1 MGEEGEDEGDV
12 EGGDLL
18 QEEYDEELLGFPHCP
33 PSLGLGRRGDG
44 LPKQRSRSSK
54 TDAAD
59 REEHHERKEQ
69 LSKAK

>member
-44 LPKQRSRSSK
+44 L
-54 TDAAD
+54 
-59 REEHHERKEQ
+59 
-69 LSKAK
+69 